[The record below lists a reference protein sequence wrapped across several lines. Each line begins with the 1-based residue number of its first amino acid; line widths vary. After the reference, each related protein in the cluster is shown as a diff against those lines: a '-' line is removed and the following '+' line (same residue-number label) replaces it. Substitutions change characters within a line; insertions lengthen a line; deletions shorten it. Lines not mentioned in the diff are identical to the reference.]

1 MRLGFFLREALRAMR
16 RNAAPAFAAL
26 ATVLVTMLVVG
37 VFIPAV
43 EVTSDAANSVRGRL
57 YVEVFMKTKA
67 KPLDNAR
74 VARKLR
80 ATPHVKSVVFISKA
94 KALAQQKRKNP
105 TAYALLKYNPLPDA
119 FHVFPDN
126 PANVLAI
133 HTALTPNGGNIDHS
147 IATVMDKKSYTKKA
161 LQLTSAVKWGGIA
174 FAALLTIAS
183 ILLVAN
189 TIRLSLFARRREVE
203 VMRLVGATNW
213 FIRWP
218 FVIEGI
224 LVGAVG
230 AVLAIIVLAVAKV
243 ALLDPLFS
251 GWALVGGVRTI
262 AFPALLAI
270 MMGAGVLVSAVGSG
284 VSLRRYLRI

>member
-1 MRLGFFLREALRAMR
+1 
-16 RNAAPAFAAL
+16 
-26 ATVLVTMLVVG
+26 
-37 VFIPAV
+37 
-43 EVTSDAANSVRGRL
+43 
-57 YVEVFMKTKA
+57 MKNKA
-67 KPLDNAR
+67 KPSDDQR
-74 VARKLR
+74 VERELR
-80 ATPHVKSVVFISKA
+80 AAPHVKSVVFVSKEQ
-94 KALAQQKRKNP
+94 ALAQQRRQNP
-105 TAYALLKYNPLPDA
+105 AAYALLQYNPLPDA

-126 PANVLAI
+126 PADVLAV
-133 HTALTPNGGNIDHS
+133 HAALTPNGGVVDRS
-147 IATVMDKKSYTKKA
+147 IAAVIDKKSYTKKA
-161 LQLTSAVKWGGIA
+161 LELTSAVKWGGVA

-183 ILLVAN
+183 IVLVAN

-224 LVGAVG
+224 LVGTAG
-230 AVLAIIVLAVAKV
+230 ALLAIAVLAVAKV

-270 MMGAGVLVSAVGSG
+270 MMGAGILVSAVGSG